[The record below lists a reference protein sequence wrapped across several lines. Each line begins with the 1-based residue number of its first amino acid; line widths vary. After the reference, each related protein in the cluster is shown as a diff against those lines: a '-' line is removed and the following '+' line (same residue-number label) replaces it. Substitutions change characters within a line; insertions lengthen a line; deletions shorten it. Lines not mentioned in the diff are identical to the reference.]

1 MLSFIDI
8 NLILYTFSPKV
19 PVSTVASVIILISVL
34 ENVRNLYM
42 VDVKEMPII
51 FFRMMLAILSVSKEC
66 TVVVQKIMEKR
77 KYHLLPLPLPCHH
90 EHTLP
95 IV

>member
-19 PVSTVASVIILISVL
+19 PVSTVGSVIILISVL

-51 FFRMMLAILSVSKEC
+51 FLRMMRAILSVSKEC
-66 TVVVQKIMEKR
+66 TVVVQKIMENR
-77 KYHLLPLPLPCHH
+77 KYPLLPLPLPCHQ

-95 IV
+95 IA

>member
-19 PVSTVASVIILISVL
+19 PVSTVGSVIILISVL

-66 TVVVQKIMEKR
+66 TVVVQKIMENR
-77 KYHLLPLPLPCHH
+77 KYHPLPLPLLCHPK
-90 EHTLP
+90 HTLP

>member
-1 MLSFIDI
+1 MLRFIDS
-8 NLILYTFSPKV
+8 NLIFYTFSPKV
-19 PVSTVASVIILISVL
+19 PVSTVASVIFLISVL

-51 FFRMMLAILSVSKEC
+51 FLRMMLAILSVSKEC
-66 TVVVQKIMEKR
+66 IVVVQKIMENR
-77 KYHLLPLPLPCHH
+77 KYHLLPLPLPCHQ

>member
-1 MLSFIDI
+1 MLSFMDI
-8 NLILYTFSPKV
+8 NPILYTFSPKV

-42 VDVKEMPII
+42 ADVKEMPII

-66 TVVVQKIMEKR
+66 TVVVQKIMENR
-77 KYHLLPLPLPCHH
+77 KYHPLPLPLPCHH

>member
-8 NLILYTFSPKV
+8 NLIFYTFSPKV
-19 PVSTVASVIILISVL
+19 PVSTVGSVIILISVL

-51 FFRMMLAILSVSKEC
+51 FYRMMLAILSVSKEC
-66 TVVVQKIMEKR
+66 TVVVQKIMENR
-77 KYHLLPLPLPCHH
+77 KYHLLPLPLPCHQK
-90 EHTLP
+90 HTLP